1 MTLHIGEWF
10 VDILHGLR
18 ALPQIRYG
26 PSTQERRVLMRWS
39 LLVSA
44 TLVSFVTLDSASAA
58 GVKSVAYPQVNVKV
72 SEAYKPDAVFKKMQ
86 AALTEATAKKDA
98 AGLFALIGPTF
109 VWTVNGG
116 LTERFDMGRDASHN
130 FKVLFGFRAAGKD
143 ADGGVEDGPYW
154 DVLAEFAADATYYQV
169 TEAGNLVCGPIAA
182 EIVDEQA
189 FERARK
195 KIEPDEGADW
205 YFIMT
210 EVAVTKAPG
219 DTGPPIAKLSGVAV
233 PLLNAYPPATESQPA
248 PPATHVQIL
257 LPSGTAGW
265 IPAAAARPLTS
276 DRLCYAKT
284 PIGDWK
290 IAAFDQSGE

>member
-1 MTLHIGEWF
+1 MCWYLPVLAVLVLGVA
-10 VDILHGLR
+10 VDS
-18 ALPQIRYG
+18 P
-26 PSTQERRVLMRWS
+26 
-39 LLVSA
+39 
-44 TLVSFVTLDSASAA
+44 SAA
-58 GVKSVAYPQVNVKV
+58 GVKNVAYPQVNVKV
-72 SEAYKPDAVFKKMQ
+72 SEAYKPDAAFAKMQ
-86 AALTEATAKKDA
+86 AALTEATAKKDT

-109 VWTVNGG
+109 VWTVSGG
-116 LTERFDMGRDASHN
+116 LTDKFDMGRDASHN

-143 ADGGVEDGPYW
+143 TDGGVEDGPYW

-169 TEAGNLVCGPIAA
+169 AEAGNLVCGPIAA
-182 EIVDEQA
+182 EIVDEQV

-195 KIEPDEGADW
+195 KIETDEGADW

-219 DTGPPIAKLSGVAV
+219 DTGPPIAKLASVAV
-233 PLLNAYPPATESQPA
+233 PLLAVYPPATEGQPA

-257 LPSGTAGW
+257 LPSGTIGW

-284 PIGDWK
+284 PSGNWK
-290 IAAFDQSGE
+290 IVAFDQNGE